1 MSRDIEFMA
10 QALQLARLGMYSTS
24 PNPRVGCVLVK
35 NDRVIATGWHQ
46 QAGGPHAE
54 IHALREAGAEARGA
68 TAYVTLEPCNHTGRT
83 GPCSVALIEAGVAR
97 VVCASTDP
105 NPLVAGAG
113 IERLRAAGIGVEN
126 GVLETQARALN
137 PGFIKR
143 MTTGLPWVRVKLAQ
157 SLDGRTAMAS
167 GESQWITGADARR
180 DVQRWRARS
189 CAVLTGSGTVKVD
202 NPSLTVRE
210 SLIGFTP
217 VRQPLRVVL
226 DRQLSTDP
234 MSSVYDDSAP
244 TLIISAVTDVDKR
257 FPVRVETCRIPSS
270 ENWLREVLA
279 ELGRRGYNEI
289 MVEAGATLAGAFMGA
304 GLVDELI
311 VYTAPKLLGS
321 DARPLMTLP
330 LASMAEAVALE
341 LTDLRQIGVD
351 IRLIY
356 QIKEH

>member
-10 QALQLARLGMYSTS
+10 QALQLARLGVYSTS

-46 QAGGPHAE
+46 LAGGPHAE
-54 IHALREAGAEARGA
+54 IHALREAGVEARGS

-105 NPLVAGAG
+105 NPLVAGGG
-113 IERLRAAGIGVEN
+113 IERLRAAGISVEN
-126 GVLETQARALN
+126 GVLEAQARALN

-143 MTTGLPWVRVKLAQ
+143 MTSGLPWVRVKLAQ

-189 CAVLTGSGTVKVD
+189 CAVLTGSGTVKAD

-210 SLIGFTP
+210 SLIGFKP

-234 MSSVYDDSAP
+234 LSHVYDDSAP
-244 TLIISAVTDVDKR
+244 TLIVSAVTDAGDCY
-257 FPVRVETCRIPSS
+257 PARVETCHLPSS
-270 ENWLREVLA
+270 ESWLREVLI

-289 MVEAGATLAGAFMGA
+289 MIEAGATLAGAFMGA

-321 DARPLMTLP
+321 GARPLMTLP
-330 LASMAEAVALE
+330 LVSMAEAVALE
-341 LTDLRQIGVD
+341 LTDLRQVGVD